1 MQPLPAIDDVRTQS
15 AAASLGLNVFC
26 ALLAASAALQLARL
40 CMYHALQRTA
50 LAVVQHRGAGTATRL
65 DQREPARTSAFLR
78 CQTEHGLCLR
88 RRTARPQTEDKA

>member
-1 MQPLPAIDDVRTQS
+1 MQPLPANDDLKTHS
-15 AAASLGLNVFC
+15 AAASVGLNIFC
-26 ALLAASAALQLARL
+26 ALLSASAALQLTRL
-40 CMYHALQRTA
+40 CMNHTLQRTA

>member
-40 CMYHALQRTA
+40 CMNHALQRTT
-50 LAVVQHRGAGTATRL
+50 LTVVQY
-65 DQREPARTSAFLR
+65 
-78 CQTEHGLCLR
+78 
-88 RRTARPQTEDKA
+88 